1 MASNSDNSAVGMPQL
16 DFSTFPNQI
25 FWLVVFCV
33 VLFAIVKFFIIP
45 RMEDI
50 FANRRKIIDGNIA
63 KAEEIRLRVSEIE
76 KQIEE
81 ELQKAKSQCDEIM
94 SNSGNNIKEQMA
106 LALEDSKIATTQL
119 ISEAEGRL
127 KELRD
132 GSEAAIEK
140 ISEELASEIIS
151 RFPER
156 SRSK

>member
-1 MASNSDNSAVGMPQL
+1 MASNTDNSAVGMPQL

-94 SNSGNNIKEQMA
+94 NTSGNNIKEQMA
-106 LALEDSKIATTQL
+106 LALEESKIATTQL

-151 RFPER
+151 KI
-156 SRSK
+156 SRGK

>member
-1 MASNSDNSAVGMPQL
+1 MASKSDNSAVGMPQL

-33 VLFAIVKFFIIP
+33 VLFAIVKLFIIP

-151 RFPER
+151 KI
-156 SRSK
+156 SRGK

>member
-1 MASNSDNSAVGMPQL
+1 MASTSENSAVGMPQL

-25 FWLVVFCV
+25 FWLIVFCV

-63 KAEEIRLRVSEIE
+63 KAEEIRIRISEIE
-76 KQIEE
+76 KKIEE

-94 SNSGNNIKEQMA
+94 NASGLNIKEQMA
-106 LALEDSKIATTQL
+106 SALEDSKIATSQL
-119 ISEAEGRL
+119 INEAESRL

-132 GSEAAIEK
+132 GSESAIEK
-140 ISEELASEIIS
+140 ISEELASDIIKKITN
-151 RFPER
+151 E
-156 SRSK
+156 KQG

>member
-33 VLFAIVKFFIIP
+33 VLFAIVKLFIIP

-94 SNSGNNIKEQMA
+94 NTSGNNIKEQMA

-119 ISEAEGRL
+119 INEAEGRL

-132 GSEAAIEK
+132 GSDAAIEK

-151 RFPER
+151 KI
-156 SRSK
+156 SKGK

>member
-1 MASNSDNSAVGMPQL
+1 MASNTDNSAVGMPQL

-94 SNSGNNIKEQMA
+94 NTSGNNIKEQMA
-106 LALEDSKIATTQL
+106 IALEDSKIATTQL

-151 RFPER
+151 KI
-156 SRSK
+156 SRGK